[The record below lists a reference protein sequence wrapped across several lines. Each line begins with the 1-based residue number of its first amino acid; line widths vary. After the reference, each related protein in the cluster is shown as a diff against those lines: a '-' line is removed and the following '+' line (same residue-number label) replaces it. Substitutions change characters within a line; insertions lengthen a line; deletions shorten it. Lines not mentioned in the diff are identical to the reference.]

1 MNIQSERLNIIEQ
14 INKIDDVFLL
24 RSIKSL
30 LDFAK
35 SREKVIDLD
44 IPVIQQSLV
53 KERVKKYENN
63 ETEILSWNDL
73 EQKIGKKK

>member
-24 RSIKSL
+24 RSIKNL

-73 EQKIGKKK
+73 EQK